1 MGTGVILSRK
11 VTYARDPSFSKPE
24 FIPSPLS
31 PSLSKL
37 YGSSFQKS
45 TKERERERQGEG
57 FWRRRERLWYFGGG
71 CSIVMELKGRQSW
84 VPWASSLSGPEE
96 K

>member
-37 YGSSFQKS
+37 YGSSFQKKHQGKRKGA
-45 TKERERERQGEG
+45 TGRGILEKEGEVVVLWRGLLHCDGAERKTILGSLG
-57 FWRRRERLWYFGGG
+57 FILEWT
-71 CSIVMELKGRQSW
+71 
-84 VPWASSLSGPEE
+84 
-96 K
+96 

>member
-45 TKERERERQGEG
+45 TKERERERQGEDSG
-57 FWRRRERLWYFGGG
+57 EGGRG
-71 CSIVMELKGRQSW
+71 CGTLAGVAPL
-84 VPWASSLSGPEE
+84 
-96 K
+96 